1 MEGTL
6 TCAVCLSLFEEP
18 VTLPVCSHNFCRAC
32 VVACLSQAR
41 RPAEQPPR
49 QPPQSHERLRPQEAE
64 QGSAAPAADSN
75 SLSVPCPLCRKLCA
89 LPGRHGV
96 AALPVN
102 TTLAE
107 VVKLFKASRGAKA
120 GGGETR
126 AAAPASAPRLA
137 GQDAP
142 CEKHPGK
149 PLQLFCRLCCRPA
162 CGQCVS
168 EEHQGVFHSVN
179 LISAAYQEQKLNFFS
194 YLKEIR
200 KIHEQLVKEV
210 AAFRNDMETHKQKE
224 EKMIKRQF
232 EYIFKTLEMKKQ
244 QLLDSLESQKEKRE
258 KEYEI
263 WKKMK
268 DAYRKTIENYLNE
281 CEKLIN
287 ECDPQRFLE
296 VACNLNLRMKNQI
309 EMIQISSRYENLP
322 GYKQMHMDTSSVVHS
337 IFALH
342 LTPINLSAFK
352 ADIPSRDREC
362 IVFGNTDKK
371 SEVQKKIQTVFKP
384 VAGVDVLPDGR
395 MIQTQI
401 MSISEAPEFGEMS
414 HEEVRYNYYMAHQVD
429 NLEKHTYTSPL
440 NGRSIFPESPCS
452 TNQPPEAP
460 LFSFSAKESDLK
472 LKPQVLQK
480 QDVNETSF
488 SKSLGYLFSTP
499 AVNLNFSGS
508 NNSFNLFNVKGS
520 QKDSPKNSLSENTD
534 SLLTTAQISEA
545 NAGALSFGVQTSLT
559 VSPDLLQVAVPSV
572 AVLNQ
577 HPSGVVTEQTAPAV
591 FSCSSGKA
599 STPSFKYRNSVFST
613 VSPEKPKSQN
623 NVNNAHGYN
632 CPAPTEVSVSTTTS
646 LKSDSTDSG
655 KPLFSAFSTTSGR
668 GLSQPNKQT
677 SSFSLSPP
685 VQNKNE
691 ENQICCPHKEN
702 NLGNSSGKKLTDNCN
717 SADGLPYKTSCCVFG
732 KAGASEKHSAPGE
745 VAANYFWETNTTPT
759 FSFSGS
765 VKNNQDAQTTSMT
778 SASKT
783 KSPSDKSKIESND
796 PKHLA
801 VKNTS
806 PSSNSKD
813 LKSLMHSFS
822 SFVMEKLKSEMES
835 IVVSQE
841 DVASDSAADK
851 TSVSGNV
858 AELNNQ
864 AENTPRNEKTKEDH
878 VGSHSLRD
886 GANMINAESDGEH
899 LSQVSN
905 SNDSIEEKILPR

>member
-32 VVACLSQAR
+32 VAACLSQAR
-41 RPAEQPPR
+41 RPAEQPLR
-49 QPPQSHERLRPQEAE
+49 QPPQSHERPRPPEAE
-64 QGSAAPAADSN
+64 QGSAAPASDSN
-75 SLSVPCPLCRKLCA
+75 SLSVPCPLCRKPCA

-107 VVKLFKASRGAKA
+107 VVKLFKAGRGGAKA
-120 GGGETR
+120 GGGEAR
-126 AAAPASAPRLA
+126 AAVPASAPRLA
-137 GQDAP
+137 GQDVP

-149 PLQLFCRLCCRPA
+149 PLQLFCRMCCRPA

-200 KIHEQLVKEV
+200 KINEQLVKEV
-210 AAFRNDMETHKQKE
+210 AAFRNDMETQKQKE

-232 EYIFKTLEMKKQ
+232 EYISKTLEMKKQ
-244 QLLDSLESQKEKRE
+244 QLLDSLEGQKEKRE

-268 DAYRKTIENYLNE
+268 DGYRKTIENYLSE
-281 CEKLIN
+281 CEKIIN

-309 EMIQISSRYENLP
+309 DMIQISSRYENLP
-322 GYKQMHMDTSSVVHS
+322 GYKQMHMDTTSVVHS

-342 LTPINLSAFK
+342 LTPINLSVFK
-352 ADIPSRDREC
+352 DIPSRDREC
-362 IVFGNTDKK
+362 VVFGNTDKK
-371 SEVQKKIQTVFKP
+371 SEVQKKIQNVFKP

-401 MSISEAPEFGEMS
+401 MSISEAPEFGQMS

-440 NGRSIFPESPCS
+440 NGRCIFPESPCS

-460 LFSFSAKESDLK
+460 LFSFSAKASDLK
-472 LKPQVLQK
+472 LKPQK

-508 NNSFNLFNVKGS
+508 NNNFNLFNVKGS
-520 QKDSPKNSLSENTD
+520 QKDSPKTD
-534 SLLTTAQISEA
+534 SLLTTAQIPET
-545 NAGALSFGVQTSLT
+545 NAGALSFEVQTSLT
-559 VSPDLLQVAVPSV
+559 VSSDLLPVAVPSV

-577 HPSGVVTEQTAPAV
+577 HSSSVVTEQTAPTV

-599 STPSFKYRNSVFST
+599 STPSLKYRNSVFST
-613 VSPEKPKSQN
+613 VLLEKPESQN
-623 NVNNAHGYN
+623 NGNDIHGYN

-646 LKSDSTDSG
+646 PKSDSTDSG
-655 KPLFSAFSTTSGR
+655 KPLFSAFSTTPGC
-668 GLSQPNKQT
+668 GLSLPNKQQ
-677 SSFSLSPP
+677 SSFSLSSP

-691 ENQICCPHKEN
+691 ENQICCQHREN
-702 NLGNSSGKKLTDNCN
+702 NLGNSSGKKLKGNCN
-717 SADGLPYKTSCCVFG
+717 SADSLPYKSSCCVLG
-732 KAGASEKHSAPGE
+732 KAGASEKQSAPGE
-745 VAANYFWETNTTPT
+745 VSANYFWETNTTPI
-759 FSFSGS
+759 FSFPGG

-778 SASKT
+778 SDNKT

-796 PKHLA
+796 LKRSA

-806 PSSNSKD
+806 PSSSSKD
-813 LKSLMHSFS
+813 LRSLMHSFS
-822 SFVMEKLKSEMES
+822 SFFMEKLKSETES
-835 IVVSQE
+835 IVVSQK
-841 DVASDSAADK
+841 DAANDSAANK
-851 TSVSGNV
+851 TSVSGNLT
-858 AELNNQ
+858 ELNSQ
-864 AENTPRNEKTKEDH
+864 SENPPRNENTKEDH
-878 VGSHSLRD
+878 VGSHSLRN

-899 LSQVSN
+899 LSQASN
-905 SNDSIEEKILPR
+905 SNDSIEEKILSR